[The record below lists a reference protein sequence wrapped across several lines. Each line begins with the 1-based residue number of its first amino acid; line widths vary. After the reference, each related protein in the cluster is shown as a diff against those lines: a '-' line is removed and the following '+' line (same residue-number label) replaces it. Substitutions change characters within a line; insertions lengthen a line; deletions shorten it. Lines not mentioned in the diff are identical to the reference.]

1 MVLRYNDNELP
12 AGVGVL
18 GWMVSTPVVLPR
30 TVDVPNARGTKRTGG
45 KLGERSVVIR
55 MVLLGDSVAENIAI
69 LDALNAWCYADGPKT
84 LFLPGREDR
93 YLLAECDCYA
103 PPDIGAADEEFTIS
117 FICHTPEYIDE
128 SEMMGSGVFEVSGVL
143 DTPVRLETA
152 LSAALTDPVW
162 MIDATA
168 AVVRLSGSVD
178 AGKLV
183 IDTELGKVTLDD
195 VDITDQ
201 ATLDSDLYFR
211 LTPGNHTVSAPA
223 GVVTR
228 AYWRERWL

>member
-1 MVLRYNDNELP
+1 MALRYNDNELP

-18 GWMVSTPVVLPR
+18 GWIVSTPVVLPR
-30 TVDVPNARGTKRTGG
+30 TVDVPNVRGLKRTGG

-55 MVLLGDSVAENIAI
+55 MVLMGDNVAENIAI
-69 LDALNAWCYADGPKT
+69 MDALNAWCYAKEPSA

-103 PPDIGAADEEFTIS
+103 PPDIGTADEEFTIS
-117 FICHTPEYIDE
+117 FICHTPEYIDD
-128 SEMMGSGVFEVSGVL
+128 SEMTGSGVLEVGGVL
-143 DTPVRLETA
+143 DTPVRMETV
-152 LSAALTDPVW
+152 LSTALTDPVW

-178 AGKLV
+178 VGKLV
-183 IDTELGKVTLDD
+183 IDTELGKITLDD

-211 LTPGNHTVSAPA
+211 LAPGKHTISAP
-223 GVVTR
+223 VDIVTH